1 MYGLYL
7 ETHLG
12 KGLLPCLRDLVKGK
26 VYHACGELVET
37 EILKLMDLNFDQLP
51 HSKYFHSKYFIFKM
65 EKLSYL

>member
-1 MYGLYL
+1 MNGLYL

-51 HSKYFHSKYFIFKM
+51 HSKYFIFKM